1 MNIIIPLGGKGSRF
15 QTNEYSLPKPLIKVL
30 NKEII
35 FYVLDNL
42 VLHSDDNVFIIYNNT
57 LNNHNFCNII
67 KNKYPKIHR
76 IELTTQTKGAAETVY
91 TGINY
96 ILNNK
101 DTIFNHININLK
113 TILIDGDAFYTE
125 DILGYFRN
133 LDNELNAVFYFKNY
147 DQTPIFSYITMDQSN
162 IITNMKEKIKISD
175 NANTGAYAFNN
186 IHKLYHYSKYI
197 VENNITFKDEPYTS
211 CIISEMIERG
221 EQFKGIEI
229 NNDFFFSLGTPKQ
242 VHEFIKR
249 INVFLFDLDGTL
261 VLTDDIYYEIWYEI
275 LVKYNIYLDNSIFK
289 NYIQGNT
296 DMNVIKKLLPNMN
309 ININQISELKEN
321 IFNKKIE
328 KIKTIEGSIEFMKE
342 LKKYGNKIAIVT
354 NCNRIN
360 AENILKKIEICDII
374 DELIIGN
381 ECERSKP
388 FPDPYIV
395 ASKLFN
401 TKSSDVFIFEDS
413 KSGILSAKAVNP
425 RCLIGVQ
432 TIYTKEQLVQLGVD
446 VTIKDYKYLNY
457 HELIK
462 ETPNY
467 SYSYKRSKNIKEY
480 IKKIFNN
487 NINISENNISEK
499 NISEKNISENNI
511 SEKNISE
518 NNINEDSNHNN
529 DLNNCENKVKDVI
542 IYDEKLKGGYISDVL
557 KIEIVYSNN
566 RKTNCVLKLENN
578 NDKEVTNLSIMARKL
593 GLYEREYYFYENI
606 SKYVPINIPKFYSLI
621 KDDNLNN
628 IGILMEDLNTNNFKI
643 NLNLNKENIN
653 ISLKIIEKCA
663 LLHSYFWNKEL
674 NIIFPGLI
682 KNNNSLFNPS
692 WTNYVT
698 NNWNLFKSK
707 WNHILNDRQLLLGS
721 KIVEN
726 FSSIQEKLS
735 IDNLTLCHGDVKS
748 PNIFY
753 KKINEDN
760 YIPYFIDWQYISHGK
775 GIQDIVF
782 LMIESFDI
790 EKIHL
795 YVPIFKNYYYT
806 KLQEFGVNNYKYT
819 DYETD
824 FIHSICYYPFF
835 VAIWFGITEKED
847 LIDINF
853 PFFFIQKLF
862 NFIELFVPV
871 DFF

>member
-15 QTNEYSLPKPLIKVL
+15 QTDEYSLPKPLIKVL

-42 VLHSDDNVFIIYNNT
+42 VLHRDDNVFIIYNNI
-57 LNNHNFCNII
+57 LNNHDFCNII
-67 KNKYPKIHR
+67 KNKYSFVNF
-76 IELTTQTKGAAETVY
+76 IELTSQTKGASETVY

-96 ILNNK
+96 IINNK
-101 DTIFNHININLK
+101 DTIFKNININLK
-113 TILIDGDAFYTE
+113 TILLDGDAFYTE

-133 LDNELNAVFYFKNY
+133 LDNDLNAVFYFKNY
-147 DQTPIFSYITMDQSN
+147 DQNPIFSYITMDETN
-162 IITNMKEKIKISD
+162 IITDIKEKIKISD
-175 NANTGAYAFNN
+175 NANTGAYAFND
-186 IHKLYHYSKYI
+186 IHTLHYYSKYI
-197 VENNITFKDEPYTS
+197 VENNITFKDEPYIS
-211 CIISEMIERG
+211 CIVSQMVKDNHE
-221 EQFKGIEI
+221 FKGIEI
-229 NNDFFFSLGTPKQ
+229 NNYFFFSLGTPNQ
-242 VHEFIKR
+242 VNEFIKK
-249 INVFLFDLDGTL
+249 INIFLFDLDGTL

-275 LVKYNIYLDNSIFK
+275 LLKYNIYLDNSIFK

-296 DMNVIKKLLPNMN
+296 DINVIKKLLPNMN
-309 ININQISELKEN
+309 ININEISELKESM
-321 IFNKKIE
+321 FNKKIE
-328 KIKTIEGSIEFMKE
+328 KIKIIDGSVEFIKE

-360 AENILKKIEICDII
+360 AENILKKIQIYNII

-401 TKSSDVFIFEDS
+401 VKSSDVFIFEDS

-446 VTIKDYKYLNY
+446 ISIKDYKNLNY
-457 HELIK
+457 QNLINK
-462 ETPNY
+462 TPNY
-467 SYSYKRSKNIKEY
+467 SYSYKRNKSIKEY
-480 IKKIFNN
+480 IKKIFNA
-487 NINISENNISEK
+487 
-499 NISEKNISENNI
+499 
-511 SEKNISE
+511 
-518 NNINEDSNHNN
+518 NINENEINQDSNHNN
-529 DLNNCENKVKDVI
+529 DLNTSINKVKDVI

-557 KIEIVYSNN
+557 KIEIVYTNN
-566 RKTNCVLKLENN
+566 KITHCVLKLENN
-578 NDKEVTNLSIMARKL
+578 NEKEVTNLSIMARKL

-606 SKYVPINIPKFYSLI
+606 SKYVPVNIPKFYSLI

-628 IGILMEDLNTNNFKI
+628 IGILMEDLNMSNFKI
-643 NLNLNKENIN
+643 NLYLNKENIN

-692 WTNYVT
+692 WTKYVT

-726 FSSIQEKLS
+726 FSLIQEKLS

-753 KKINEDN
+753 KQINEDN

-790 EKIHL
+790 EKIYL

-806 KLQEFGVNNYKYT
+806 KLHEFGVNNYKYT

-824 FIHSICYYPFF
+824 FINSICYYPFF

-847 LIDINF
+847 LIDTNF

-862 NFIELFVPV
+862 NFIELFVP
-871 DFF
+871 DNFF

>member
-1 MNIIIPLGGKGSRF
+1 MNIIIPLGGKGARF
-15 QTNEYSLPKPLIKVL
+15 QTDEYSLPKPLIKVL

-42 VLHSDDNVFIIYNNT
+42 VLQPDDNVFIIYNNE

-67 KNKYPKIHR
+67 KKKYLQIHL
-76 IELTTQTKGAAETVY
+76 IELKTQTKGASETVY

-101 DTIFNHININLK
+101 DTIFNNININLK

-133 LDNELNAVFYFKNY
+133 LDNEYNAIFYFKNY
-147 DQTPIFSYITMDQSN
+147 DQNPIFSYITIDQDNN
-162 IITNMKEKIKISD
+162 IIDIKEKIKISN
-175 NANTGAYAFNN
+175 NANTGAYAFNSIYN
-186 IHKLYHYSKYI
+186 LHKYSKYI

-211 CIISEMIERG
+211 CIISEMMKEC
-221 EQFKGIEI
+221 EPFKAIEI
-229 NNDFFFSLGTPKQ
+229 NNDFFFSLGTPQQ
-242 VHEFIKR
+242 VNDFIKKT
-249 INVFLFDLDGTL
+249 NVFLFDLDGTL

-275 LVKYNIYLDNSIFK
+275 LVKYNIYLENSIFK

-296 DMNVIKKLLPNMN
+296 DINVIKKLLPNIN
-309 ININQISELKEN
+309 INIDEISELKEN
-321 IFNKKIE
+321 MFNQKIE
-328 KIKTIEGSIEFMKE
+328 KIKIIDGSIEFIKK
-342 LKKYGNKIAIVT
+342 LKKHGNKIAVVT

-360 AENILKKIEICDII
+360 AENILKKIEIHDII

-401 TKSSDVFIFEDS
+401 TKSSDVYIFEDS

-425 RCLIGVQ
+425 RCLIGIQ
-432 TIYTKEQLVQLGVD
+432 TIYNNEQLHQLGVD
-446 VTIKDYKYLNY
+446 VTIKDYTNLNY
-457 HELIK
+457 YELIE
-462 ETPNY
+462 ETPN
-467 SYSYKRSKNIKEY
+467 SSFSYKRNKSIKEY
-480 IKKIFNN
+480 IKKILKNS
-487 NINISENNISEK
+487 INESENNNDNKYET
-499 NISEKNISENNI
+499 NAYNENSCDNE
-511 SEKNISE
+511 SDNQ
-518 NNINEDSNHNN
+518 NNKI
-529 DLNNCENKVKDVI
+529 KDVI
-542 IYDEKLKGGYISDVL
+542 IHDEKLKGGYISDVL
-557 KIEIVYSNN
+557 KVEVICNN
-566 RKTNCVLKLENN
+566 NKKINCVLKLENN
-578 NDKEVTNLSIMARKL
+578 NEKEVTNLSIMARKL

-606 SKYVPINIPKFYSLI
+606 SKYVPVDIPKFYSLI

-628 IGILMEDLNTNNFKI
+628 IGILMEDLNTSNFKI

-653 ISLKIIEKCA
+653 VSLKIIEKCA
-663 LLHSYFWNKEL
+663 LLHSYFWDKQL
-674 NIIFPGLI
+674 NVIFPGLI

-692 WTNYVT
+692 WSNYVT

-726 FSSIQEKLS
+726 FSTIQENLS
-735 IDNLTLCHGDVKS
+735 TTNLTLCHGDVKS

-790 EKIHL
+790 EKIKL
-795 YVPIFKNYYYT
+795 YVPIFKNYYYI
-806 KLQEFGVNNYKYT
+806 KLQEFGVNNYKYQE
-819 DYETD
+819 YEND

-847 LIDINF
+847 LIDTNF

-862 NFIELFVPV
+862 NFIELFVPENY
-871 DFF
+871 F